1 MDDHRADEIL
11 QAWFDYDND
20 IPTGMYVYSIPCL
33 LILIIS
39 PAAILNLLIN
49 SFCPLDTALVLTS
62 DNFHLI
68 FPQSTP
74 LLPSSCSFPG
84 GPNSI

>member
-39 PAAILNLLIN
+39 PAAILNLPIN
-49 SFCPLDTALVLTS
+49 SFCPLDTVLALTS
-62 DNFHLI
+62 DDFHLI
-68 FPQSTP
+68 FSPFLPPSCLASP
-74 LLPSSCSFPG
+74 LVALF
-84 GPNSI
+84 